1 MDGTDNLTEPKQ
13 FKSLHRTLLKCFFTS
28 TETVGLLG
36 TGAQDVHLHFHT
48 APELWTQGVGKWIY
62 LRWEAGIAQWL
73 KRRTRDRKVAG
84 SSTGRNCGRIHIS
97 GVNLLRWLLFRYPS
111 RPRVT
116 AVARKKSR
124 PFCQKCRWQVTAK
137 HTCILRMWFRI
148 KWHCKLAHC
157 WMVYTERAPRRQQFL
172 VAPCSKQT
180 VQWLLHW
187 IFKTPCVKEQLLRTF
202 S

>member
-1 MDGTDNLTEPKQ
+1 MFLYVHRNRRLIRDG
-13 FKSLHRTLLKCFFTS
+13 
-28 TETVGLLG
+28 
-36 TGAQDVHLHFHT
+36 
-48 APELWTQGVGKWIY
+48 
-62 LRWEAGIAQWL
+62 
-73 KRRTRDRKVAG
+73 
-84 SSTGRNCGRIHIS
+84 STGRPPPLSHSSWALNTGCGKMNIFKMGSGDRSVVKASDSWPKGRGFEYRQELWENSHLRGQPSALTLIS
-97 GVNLLRWLLFRYPS
+97 VSVSPPCYRSSTEKIQAILPK
-111 RPRVT
+111 V
-116 AVARKKSR
+116 
-124 PFCQKCRWQVTAK
+124 QWQVTAK